1 MKKTAT
7 KEKETAKAAPKAPV
21 RERILVVEDE
31 EDILELIRYNLTR
44 EGYRVSAATSGEDG
58 LRLALRDKPDLVV
71 LDLMLPGIDGIEV
84 CRRLKTDAATRY
96 IPVVMVTA
104 KGEEADVVAG
114 LELGADDYL
123 TKPFSPKVL
132 VARIRAVIRRREQES
147 AKDAKEPITRGE
159 LQIHP
164 GRREV
169 LVDGSRV
176 GLDLT
181 FTEFNILYL
190 LASRPGWVYSRTQ
203 IVDAVR
209 GYDYHV
215 TERSVDVH
223 IVGLRRKLG
232 DAGERIETVRGVG
245 YRFRET

>member
-1 MKKTAT
+1 MKKSEKNL
-7 KEKETAKAAPKAPV
+7 KEESKAPP

-31 EDILELIRYNLTR
+31 EDILELIGYNLTR
-44 EGYRVSAATSGEDG
+44 EGYRVRTAASGEDG
-58 LRLALRDKPDLVV
+58 LRAAMRDKPDLVV

-84 CRRLKTDAATRY
+84 CRRLKADPQTRY

-123 TKPFSPKVL
+123 SKPFSPKVL
-132 VARIRAVIRRREQES
+132 IARIRAVLRRREQETV
-147 AKDAKEPITRGE
+147 KDAKEPIQRGE
-159 LQIHP
+159 ILIHP

-169 LVDGSRV
+169 LVGGSRIA
-176 GLDLT
+176 LDLT

-190 LASRPGWVYSRTQ
+190 LASRPGWVFTRAQ

-209 GYDYHV
+209 GYDYNV

-223 IVGLRRKLG
+223 VVGLRRKLG
-232 DAGERIETVRGVG
+232 PQGDQIETVRGVG
-245 YRFRET
+245 YRFKER